1 MNRSSAFRLAFFS
14 LLLGISTAAQAQFFN
29 YLPTAGNYFTGNVTR
44 EPGGFLFSFAYQ
56 DTTLQMHRVLMFT
69 DENGNLT
76 ETKKGNPYYASHV
89 YAPDSSVIYSGRIT
103 VNAQSRALL
112 QRNDKN
118 GNVRWTR
125 SLAGSSTRAITSVFP
140 ARPDLFYVTAYST
153 SFFNSTTFYKASVMA
168 VDSSGQLLWTR
179 YYSNAG
185 LTTDYYFARGT
196 VAANGDF
203 IGLADVRGSMNAS
216 ANGMVLTRID
226 PQGNVL
232 FSKYIDFLPT
242 HNQLGVTGL
251 TEMPSG
257 DIIIGGRLMTDQISI
272 YPNTM
277 WAARFNSS
285 GDVQQQRIYSGGPDV
300 GELLHSMR
308 EYNGKLYAYLHISS
322 PFETQRG
329 GIWIAEL
336 DPQTLA
342 VSDYSATELT
352 VTFGDPYGQVSNA
365 FELSSNG
372 KPTIASGFYCEEKGR
387 YFPFMMQLDAGL
399 GSDCPV
405 REYSFPLLDS
415 AATYSVTNYTPAG
428 SFSSTFSADTAR
440 IYLQT
445 AVPLPIA
452 PLCNGCG
459 STAPVGLAE
468 DAGAAQLHI
477 FPNPAINM
485 LNVKQA
491 VPGIVKVYS
500 VTGQLLFDQ
509 YVPESFSLDVAAYP
523 PGIYVLKAGTQA
535 LTFIKQ

>member
-1 MNRSSAFRLAFFS
+1 MDRSSALRFLFFS
-14 LLLGISTAAQAQFFN
+14 LLLTFSAAAQAQFFK
-29 YLPTAGNYFTGNVTR
+29 YLPTASNYFTGNVTP

-69 DENGNLT
+69 DEAGNLT
-76 ETKKGNPYYASHV
+76 ETKKGNAYYASHV

-118 GNVRWTR
+118 GNRRWTR
-125 SLAGSSTRAITSVFP
+125 SLSGSSSRVITGVFP
-140 ARPDLFYVTAYST
+140 ASPALYYITTYST
-153 SFFNSTTFYKASVMA
+153 SFFNSTTFYKAAVMA
-168 VDSSGQLLWTR
+168 IDSSGQQLWTR
-179 YYSNAG
+179 HFANTG

-203 IGLADVRGSMNAS
+203 IGLADVRGSQNAS
-216 ANGMVLTRID
+216 ANGMMLTRID

-242 HNQLGVTGL
+242 HDQLGVTGL

-285 GDVQQQRIYSGGPDV
+285 GDVQQQRIYSGGENV

-322 PFETQRG
+322 PFETQTSAV
-329 GIWIAEL
+329 WVAEL

-342 VSDYSATELT
+342 VSNHSATEIQLA
-352 VTFGDPYGQVSNA
+352 FGDPYGQVSNA
-365 FELSSNG
+365 FVLSSQG
-372 KPTIASGFYCEEKGR
+372 KPTLATGFYCPEKNR
-387 YFPFMMQLDAGL
+387 YFPMMMQLDENL
-399 GSDCPV
+399 DTDCPA
-405 REYSFPLLDS
+405 REYTFPLLDS
-415 AATYSVTNYTPAG
+415 AAAYTVSTYTPSG
-428 SFSSTFSADTAR
+428 TVSYTFAADTAT
-440 IYLQT
+440 IFLQT
-445 AVPLPIA
+445 APSPEIA

-459 STAPVGLAE
+459 ATAPVGLATE
-468 DAGAAQLHI
+468 QASSFHI

-491 VPGIVKVYS
+491 VPGIAKVYS

-509 YVPESFSLDVAAYP
+509 YVPEVFSINVSAYP
-523 PGIYVLKAGTQA
+523 PGMYIIRTGAQA
-535 LTFIKQ
+535 RTFIKQ